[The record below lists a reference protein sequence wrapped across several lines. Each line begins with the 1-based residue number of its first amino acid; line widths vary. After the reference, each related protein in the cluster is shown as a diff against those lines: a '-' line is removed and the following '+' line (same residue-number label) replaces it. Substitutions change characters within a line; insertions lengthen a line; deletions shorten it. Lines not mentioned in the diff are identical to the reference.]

1 MALVREADGATYMLL
16 DAPVVLGRS
25 QTCDITIAGNSALSR
40 RHAQLDPVALTL
52 TDLGS
57 ANGTFV
63 DGARLAP
70 QASVPLA
77 IGAMFTLANE
87 GFCIVV
93 GRS

>member
-1 MALVREADGATYMLL
+1 MLP

-40 RHAQLDPVALTL
+40 RHARLDPVGLTL

-63 DGARLAP
+63 DGARLSP
-70 QASVPLA
+70 QVSTPLA
-77 IGAMFTLANE
+77 IGAMLTLANE
-87 GFCIVV
+87 GFRVV
-93 GRS
+93 VR